1 MNSGLTNVTSGLTIV
16 SAMVTP
22 AILILASGNLVASTL
37 TRIARVVDR
46 ARVLIDLMHESAL
59 SRDRDALEHHKSALQ
74 VFVRRS
80 VLLERALSGF
90 YLAIGL
96 FVLSSLSV
104 VLEVLRPEFSR
115 IVTTGLVVLGGLV
128 LLYGAVYVFM
138 ETRLA
143 TGTLRQEIALAE
155 ALTEKLSA
163 HIS

>member
-1 MNSGLTNVTSGLTIV
+1 
-16 SAMVTP
+16 
-22 AILILASGNLVASTL
+22 
-37 TRIARVVDR
+37 
-46 ARVLIDLMHESAL
+46 
-59 SRDRDALEHHKSALQ
+59 DALAHHKSALQ

-115 IVTTGLVVLGGLV
+115 IVTTGLVVLGALV
-128 LLYGAVYVFM
+128 LLYGAVNVFM

-155 ALTEKLSA
+155 ALTERLS
-163 HIS
+163 SQSS

>member
-1 MNSGLTNVTSGLTIV
+1 MSSGLTSVTSGLTIV

-46 ARVLIDLMHESAL
+46 ARVLIDLMNQSAAAN
-59 SRDRDALEHHKSALQ
+59 DRAAVAHHQAALH

-90 YLAIGL
+90 YMAIGL

-104 VLEVLRPEFSR
+104 ILEVLRPEFSR
-115 IVTTGLVVLGGLV
+115 IVTTGLVVLGALV
-128 LLYGAVYVFM
+128 LLYGAINVFL

-143 TGTLRQEIALAE
+143 TGLLRQEIALAE
-155 ALTEKLSA
+155 ASVEKMSP
-163 HIS
+163 

>member
-1 MNSGLTNVTSGLTIV
+1 MNSGLTNVNSGLTIV

-46 ARVLIDLMHESAL
+46 ARDLIDLMRQAAVAK
-59 SRDRDALEHHKSALQ
+59 DRGAIARYQSDLHI
-74 VFVRRS
+74 FVRRS

-104 VLEVLRPEFSR
+104 ILEVLRPEFSR
-115 IVTTGLVVLGGLV
+115 IVTTGLVVLGALV
-128 LLYGAVYVFM
+128 LLYGAVNVFL

-143 TGTLRQEIALAE
+143 TGVLRQEIALAE
-155 ALTEKLSA
+155 ASVEK
-163 HIS
+163 ISP